1 MLAGYDTWY
10 TGITQSFP
18 YSNEQ
23 MNHELLEAEIQGS
36 YESMMFCTEEQNVK
50 MMLKWM
56 HIKMWTF

>member
-18 YSNEQ
+18 CSNEQ

-36 YESMMFCTEEQNVK
+36 YESMMFCTE
-50 MMLKWM
+50 
-56 HIKMWTF
+56 